1 MLGFG
6 GRIRCFRGTVS
17 ATRARPARRL
27 PISFLSF
34 LVWLLFDPSRR
45 TVWGQ
50 PQSKLDKKRLKTN
63 GVELGKIASGLWV
76 SLGAPGAISVDAF
89 KDKLFAIGGINED
102 GTTDEVHVYDLK
114 SQTWSEGPEIP
125 SDSGMLGFGCSA
137 TPLDG
142 RFLVSTC
149 DGIYQ
154 LSEDQTSWEKIHQ
167 LEPGRFFHHMVPVDE
182 SSFAL
187 WVVLT

>member
-1 MLGFG
+1 MLDNNGE
-6 GRIRCFRGTVS
+6 
-17 ATRARPARRL
+17 
-27 PISFLSF
+27 
-34 LVWLLFDPSRR
+34 R

-76 SLGAPGAISVDAF
+76 SLGAISVDAF

-142 RFLVSTC
+142 RFFVSTY

-154 LSEDQTSWEKIHQ
+154 LSEDQTSGK
-167 LEPGRFFHHMVPVDE
+167 RYT
-182 SSFAL
+182 S
-187 WVVLT
+187 